1 VVCFNCGLSAEEQ
14 IEKCPT
20 WEDPVQLT
28 GMDVVQVS
36 DKDSRRNSRGSA
48 KGFDKLTSSKVTKV
62 PKSKC
67 VDKC

>member
-1 VVCFNCGLSAEEQ
+1 VVYLQKSKSRNVQLG
-14 IEKCPT
+14 
-20 WEDPVQLT
+20 EDPVQLT
-28 GMDVVQVS
+28 GTDVVQVS

-62 PKSKC
+62 PKLKC